1 MRHGRLSGAGLYNL
15 IMIIMLQFLDFATTI
30 KAVGNGAIE
39 LNPLSRFLLEDLG
52 PLFYIFIKITVGIAL
67 WYFYYNDIRVMLL
80 VWAIYLQAI
89 INNIRNMGWIC

>member
-1 MRHGRLSGAGLYNL
+1 MRHGRLSEAGLFSL

-52 PLFYIFIKITVGIAL
+52 PLFYIFAKIMVGLIV
-67 WYFYYNDIRVMLL
+67 WYFYYNNVKVML
-80 VWAIYLQAI
+80 AISTIYLQAI
-89 INNIRNMGWIC
+89 IINIRNIGG